1 MFYSI
6 YDLLLYTARQRGED
20 EDTLTRFFKGKR
32 IKKCTLLE
40 LKDTRDLC
48 AYKDLLPIILE
59 YLKMN
64 ELELNLALGKIPT
77 KYQKIFLQNIHS
89 ISKKLENGAK
99 EESVQENKDT
109 PFFSTALGKLY
120 NADCLKVMRQMT
132 SNSVDLIFADPPFN
146 LSKEYGD
153 GIEDDLSKTD
163 YINWCHRWLD
173 ECIRILKPGGSIY
186 IYNLPKWCT
195 YIAEYLNGYLNFRQW
210 IAVDMK
216 FSLPLNGR
224 LSPSHYG
231 LLCYVKGSKP
241 NVFNNQRMPM
251 QVCRHCGGEI
261 KDYGGYKA
269 KMNPAGVNVS
279 DVWTDIYPVRHKSR
293 KNREYN
299 ELSVKFLDRV
309 ISMSSKDGDFVFDP
323 FGGSGTT
330 YIVAELLGRKWA
342 GSEIGNCQIIEDRF
356 THIDNDKKLL
366 ESAHAEKS
374 ALFSDDI
381 KKLRKKNGFWICED
395 FKKACE

>member
-6 YDLLLYTARQRGED
+6 YDLLLYTARKRGED
-20 EDTLTRFFKGKR
+20 ESTLTRIFRDNKV
-32 IKKCTLLE
+32 KKSTLME
-40 LKDTRDLC
+40 LKNTRDLC
-48 AYKDLLPIILE
+48 AYKELLPIVLE

-64 ELELNLALGKIPT
+64 ELELDLALGKVPN
-77 KYQKIFLQNIHS
+77 KYQEAFLHNIHS
-89 ISKKLENGAK
+89 ISLKLERSVKK
-99 EESVQENKDT
+99 EIVQACDIE
-109 PFFSTALGKLY
+109 PFFSTALGTLY
-120 NADCLKVMRQMT
+120 NADCINVMTQMA
-132 SNSVDLIFADPPFN
+132 SDSVDLIFADPPFN
-146 LSKEYGD
+146 LRKEYGNE
-153 GIEDDLSKTD
+153 IEDDLSKTD
-163 YINWCHRWLD
+163 YINWCHSWLD

-195 YIAEYLNGYLNFRQW
+195 YIAEYLNSYLTFRHW

-224 LSPSHYG
+224 LSPAHYG
-231 LLCYVKGSKP
+231 LLCYIKGSKP

-309 ISMSSKDGDFVFDP
+309 ISMSSNEGDFVFDP

-342 GSEIGNCQIIEDRF
+342 GSEVGNCQVIKDRF
-356 THIDNDKKLL
+356 THITNDGTLL
-366 ESAHAEKS
+366 KYARTEKS
-374 ALFSDDI
+374 ALFSEKI
-381 KKLRKKNGFWICED
+381 KKLRKENGFWICED
-395 FKKACE
+395 F